1 MVVKDGHTRIHT
13 KAHMIPHQKFN
24 SEFFKSSFR
33 CISENLMKIIIF
45 IPIVIANATCPSKC
59 GWKIF
64 DGDDKI
70 ASVDALTFAGTDEQ
84 KELMDVFDQDTYTRF
99 NLS

>member
-1 MVVKDGHTRIHT
+1 
-13 KAHMIPHQKFN
+13 
-24 SEFFKSSFR
+24 
-33 CISENLMKIIIF
+33 MKIIIF
-45 IPIVIANATCPSKC
+45 VIVIANATCPSKC

-84 KELMDVFDQDTYTRF
+84 KELKDVFDQDTYTRF
-99 NLS
+99 NISSSYKNFQCNTFKMAFVKRRRYKYVVPC

>member
-1 MVVKDGHTRIHT
+1 
-13 KAHMIPHQKFN
+13 
-24 SEFFKSSFR
+24 
-33 CISENLMKIIIF
+33 MKIITF
-45 IPIVIANATCPSKC
+45 IIVIANAFCPSKC
-59 GWKIF
+59 EWKIF

-99 NLS
+99 DLSWSYKNFECNSFKMAFVKGRRYKNVVPC